1 VPEPVL
7 IAISAH
13 RPTCMIIQIGEDTT
27 TVSIVWENELL
38 PQSVVVIER
47 GDADVTRYVYI
58 HVDNVHT
65 RNMCLHAY
73 VHFTTVY
80 DPLQ

>member
-47 GDADVTRYVYI
+47 GDADVTRYIHTSIQYI
-58 HVDNVHT
+58 LLVCMHERCTLYHCV
-65 RNMCLHAY
+65 
-73 VHFTTVY
+73 
-80 DPLQ
+80 

>member
-1 VPEPVL
+1 MCLHKHNEQQFSEVRFVPEPVL

-38 PQSVVVIER
+38 PQSVVVIQR
-47 GDADVTRYVYI
+47 GDADVTRYSIYI
-58 HVDNVHT
+58 
-65 RNMCLHAY
+65 Y
-73 VHFTTVY
+73 I
-80 DPLQ
+80 